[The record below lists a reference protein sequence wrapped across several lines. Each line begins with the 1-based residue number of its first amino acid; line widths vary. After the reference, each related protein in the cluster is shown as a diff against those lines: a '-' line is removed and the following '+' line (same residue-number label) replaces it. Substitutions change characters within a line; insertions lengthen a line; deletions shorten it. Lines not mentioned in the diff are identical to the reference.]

1 MDKKQQLITVATQL
15 FVERGFENT
24 PVSLICD
31 TAKVSKGLVFH
42 HFKSKD
48 GLLRAIFEETTKKV
62 ADISSI
68 DNINE
73 DPYQQLR
80 NIINSLF
87 VQLEVDKTLFQ
98 LNLHLI
104 LQPKTRRLL
113 NDLIGQRSSYI
124 LNHVKHI
131 YGLIDPE
138 NATIRSYMFIAELD
152 GIALNYL
159 TIFEDYPLQEIQQQ
173 LIAKYTK

>member
-68 DNINE
+68 ENISK

-80 NIINSLF
+80 NIIDSLF
-87 VQLEVDKTLFQ
+87 DQLEIDKTLFQ

-104 LQPKTRRLL
+104 LQPKTRQLL
-113 NDLIGQRSSYI
+113 KDLIDQRSSYI

-131 YGLIDPE
+131 YSVIDSK
-138 NATIRSYMFIAELD
+138 NATIKSYMFIAELD

-159 TIFEDYPLQEIQQQ
+159 TIFEDYPLQEIKQQ
-173 LIAKYTK
+173 LLAKYTK